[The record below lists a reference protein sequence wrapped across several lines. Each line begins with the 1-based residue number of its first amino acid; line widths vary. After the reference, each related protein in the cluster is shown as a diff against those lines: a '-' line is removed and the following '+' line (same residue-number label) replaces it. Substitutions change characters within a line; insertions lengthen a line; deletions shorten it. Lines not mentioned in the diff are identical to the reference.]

1 MEYGKL
7 VFDRYSCRKLTDAPV
22 EQEKIDYII
31 RCATSAPTAVNYQPV
46 RIWVAKSD
54 EAKRSI
60 AESTRFTF
68 GAGVFMVVG
77 AKDDGA
83 WVRPADSENFAVVDA
98 SIVATQLMLAIH
110 DCGLRSTWVGKF
122 DPQVLKAS
130 FPEMNDYN
138 LIAIFPIGYPASDA
152 EPSDRHSQ
160 RKDIVAEI

>member
-7 VFDRYSCRKLTDAPV
+7 VLDRYSCRKLTDAPV

-77 AKDDGA
+77 AKADGA

-122 DPQVLKAS
+122 DPQVLKVA
-130 FPEMNDYN
+130 FPEMKDYN
-138 LIAIFPIGYPASDA
+138 LIAIFPIGYPAPDA

>member
-7 VFDRYSCRKLTDAPV
+7 VLDRYSCRKLTDAPV

-54 EAKRSI
+54 EARQRI
-60 AESTRFTF
+60 ADATNFTF
-68 GAGVFMVVG
+68 GAGRFMVVG
-77 AKDDGA
+77 AKADSA

-122 DPQVLKAS
+122 DPQVLKDAY
-130 FPEMNDYN
+130 PEMNDYN
-138 LIAIFPIGYPASDA
+138 LIAIFPIGYPAADA
-152 EPSDRHSQ
+152 VPSDRHSQ
-160 RKDIVAEI
+160 RKSVVSEI

>member
-22 EQEKIDYII
+22 EKEKIDYII

-46 RIWVAKSD
+46 HIWVVKNE
-54 EAKRSI
+54 EACKRI
-60 AESTRFTF
+60 ADATRFTF
-68 GAGVFMVVG
+68 GAGLFMVVG
-77 AKDDGA
+77 AKADGA
-83 WVRPADSENFAVVDA
+83 WVRPADSQNFAVVDA

-122 DPQVLKAS
+122 EPQVLKDA

-138 LIAIFPIGYPASDA
+138 LVAIFPIGYPAEDA
-152 EPSDRHSQ
+152 EPSDRHSL
-160 RKDIVAEI
+160 RKSLVSEI